1 MSKDKDIREYLP
13 DLATAMKSA
22 DEVAAAERRRRALE
36 SRPGSTPPPTAAGPA
51 ATATPVAAV
60 APGAAAAAAAGAA
73 AVSPWA
79 SQAAEV
85 PKSALPSSLLTPV
98 AAPAAAPA
106 AAPVTMGKEAPGRG
120 RKPMPRWLVTTGAIL
135 AVVLPAALAVL
146 LSASPPRLKD
156 PGMATSVA
164 EQLSAVP
171 QPPASESAVAPPVA
185 TASAA
190 TTASVAAPTASTATL
205 RDPRR
210 QPWPKKK
217 PRAGAGATGDQDP
230 GLNE

>member
-36 SRPGSTPPPTAAGPA
+36 SRPGSTPPPTSAGAPA
-51 ATATPVAAV
+51 A
-60 APGAAAAAAAGAA
+60 APAAAAA

-85 PKSALPSSLLTPV
+85 PKSELPSALLAPVATPV
-98 AAPAAAPA
+98 AAPA
-106 AAPVTMGKEAPGRG
+106 AAPVTMGKEAPGPG

-146 LSASPPRLKD
+146 LSAPPRGKE
-156 PGMATSVA
+156 PSMATSSVA
-164 EQLSAVP
+164 EQRSAAP

-185 TASAA
+185 PASAA
-190 TTASVAAPTASTATL
+190 TTASVAVPTAPTATPQ
-205 RDPRR
+205 DPRR

-217 PRAGAGATGDQDP
+217 PRAGTRTGGDRDP